1 MQEIIQAFFKERS
14 LVNHQLASYNDCIPA
29 SENAISRMERIIRNI
44 RVGTDEDFNDDEGG
58 YIKLDVHDQDIV
70 IRLKNVRLGQPT
82 VKEANGALNP
92 STPMECRLRKL
103 TYMSPVTI
111 DFTIKRNGVPSP
123 TEAGVSVGS
132 MPIMVRSERCNL
144 HPKHIAGDRVLTPT
158 TSAEDKGTWHDLLR
172 KKGEDP
178 LDPGGYFIINGTE
191 RVLISMEDLA
201 PNRATVEINKKYAKQ
216 TEVAKIFSKTVCA
229 SFSPSKATRRACPE
243 DQHRRDHRH
252 SGRVAHAGTWR

>member
-29 SENAISRMERIIRNI
+29 SESAISRMERIIRNI

-70 IRLKNVRLGQPT
+70 IRLKNVKLGQPT

-123 TEAGVSVGS
+123 TESGVAVGN

-158 TSAEDKGTWHDLLR
+158 TSCLLYTS
-172 KKGEDP
+172 DAA
-178 LDPGGYFIINGTE
+178 D
-191 RVLISMEDLA
+191 D
-201 PNRATVEINKKYAKQ
+201 
-216 TEVAKIFSKTVCA
+216 
-229 SFSPSKATRRACPE
+229 
-243 DQHRRDHRH
+243 
-252 SGRVAHAGTWR
+252 